1 MKTRIVLPSGS
12 DEYARASTV
21 IAQTVQRFGL
31 TQLLFV
37 LLTFISMRGV
47 FGEFYSASIEA
58 CAGDKSMGL

>member
-31 TQLLFV
+31 TQFV
-37 LLTFISMRGV
+37 LLTFISVRGF